1 MTASLNINI
10 APKAILFPN
19 NGSGFERG
27 HAQLE
32 SSISLTLADF
42 PKGKQDQI

>member
-1 MTASLNINI
+1 MTLSLNINI
-10 APKAILFPN
+10 VPEAILFPS

-27 HAQLE
+27 QLE
-32 SSISLTLADF
+32 GSISLTLADF